1 MANSNFSQTQQA
13 DNPVTPCQQ
22 GNVFAAFCPQGGPAL
37 TAYVNGQAVT
47 VPQMGPLTKN
57 GLTLD
62 QTIGALELQ
71 IGSQR
76 RTIISDLAGFEI
88 NKPEE
93 VGLALGMLD
102 AEPVPTGNQ
111 LQGQG
116 QLREYPQ
123 YNANQAESDDVYNLA
138 IPPALISLA
147 PEEGVIDIETADE
160 ETIRWLAVSI
170 VTVLGRIDET
180 TGARALAN
188 ATNNDIDFTL
198 LGTNA
203 VPLAIELIDM
213 LKNRDNRAFLHEI
226 FKNGTKLSK
235 VWTNASGNLMV
246 SFRGY
251 AGLRS
256 FLNSPAYGVSNTKV
270 SVISSAVRNSNQ
282 WAGTLRSVGGRIPI
296 ISYVIVG
303 AIDVAEW
310 MALPEAEQDL
320 SDLLA
325 ILFVDISKI
334 AISVI
339 AGTAA
344 AALVVSSVA
353 LAPIWLVV
361 GVGVLV
367 SVAVG
372 VLLDVVDNAF
382 GITDK
387 VKDLANKVESS
398 IEGFAEAMMEG
409 VASVEEFMTHANPG
423 DGKIT
428 GPTDYLMEIDT
439 GIRKYIYDRLRWP

>member
-22 GNVFAAFCPQGGPAL
+22 GNVFAAFCPKGAPAL

-111 LQGQG
+111 LHEQGQM
-116 QLREYPQ
+116 REYPQ

-213 LKNRDNRAFLHEI
+213 LKNRDNRAFLREI

-256 FLNSPAYGVSNTKV
+256 FLNSSAYGVSNTKV
-270 SVISSAVRNSNQ
+270 SVISSAVRNSSH

-303 AIDVAEW
+303 AIDVVEW
-310 MALPEAEQDL
+310 LALPEAEQDF

-344 AALVVSSVA
+344 AAFVVFAAVS
-353 LAPIWLVV
+353 APVWVVV
-361 GVGVLV
+361 GIGIFA

-382 GITDK
+382 GITGK
-387 VKDLANKVESS
+387 VQDLANKVESS
-398 IEGFAEAMMEG
+398 IESFAETMMEG

-428 GPTDYLMEIDT
+428 GPMDYLMEIDM
-439 GIRKYIYDRLRWP
+439 GIRQYIYDRLRWP